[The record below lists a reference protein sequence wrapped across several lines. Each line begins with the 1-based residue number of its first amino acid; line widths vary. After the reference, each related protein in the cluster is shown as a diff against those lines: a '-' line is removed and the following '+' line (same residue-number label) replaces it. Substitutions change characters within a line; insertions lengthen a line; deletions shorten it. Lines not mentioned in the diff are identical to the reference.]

1 MKSIA
6 KILTLAVVLLGV
18 GSLPVH
24 ATIVLSNLSQPDL
37 CAGNNC
43 VNIPD
48 SDLAGQSFTT
58 DASSYVLNS
67 IDVLV
72 FTFGGVADFVAIYS
86 DVAGQPNV
94 QVGTLPTFS
103 GSVELGTYDRHT
115 FTSDGSIILAPLT
128 DYWLVVGSTSNF
140 TQNFQLSTNLVSSG
154 PFTLNNMQGF
164 SSDLGAS
171 WSIFTNGEPVK
182 FELDATAQV
191 SQPVPE
197 PGTFGLFGLGLAGL
211 VAWRRKKAV

>member
-6 KILTLAVVLLGV
+6 KILTFAVVLLGV

-24 ATIVLSNLSQPDL
+24 ATTVLSNLSQPDL
-37 CAGNNC
+37 CAGTGCFNLGDPN
-43 VNIPD
+43 
-48 SDLAGQSFTT
+48 LGGQSFTT
-58 DASSYVLNS
+58 DANSYVLNS

-72 FTFGGVADFVAIYS
+72 LTFGVESDFVAIYS

-103 GSVELGTYDRHT
+103 GLVELGNYDRRT

-128 DYWLVVGSTSNF
+128 DYWLVIGSTTGS
-140 TQNFQLSTNLVSSG
+140 TQVFQRSTTLVSSG
-154 PFTLNNMQGF
+154 PFTLNDMTA
-164 SSDLGAS
+164 SSPDLGAS
-171 WSIFTNGEPVK
+171 WLIFTGEPVK

-211 VAWRRKKAV
+211 AAWRRKKAV